1 MPEIHPKTMK
11 HKSDI
16 PSPVAAGADQ
26 GAVGGAVV
34 GAAVSAPS
42 VVPPCICRCWR
53 YLVGSVSNRLMDPL
67 TKTKGWNSEMEV
79 GKMMFLFKGQNLRV
93 HDSFR
98 KSMKQNI
105 LTTVIADVQ
114 NSNYMVSL
122 MKHGSDQNVSRYWS
136 PWLAYFLARVLI
148 QTKSLAWIPSTLQRF
163 NAKNPR
169 GL

>member
-11 HKSDI
+11 HKSVI
-16 PSPVAAGADQ
+16 PSPVAVGADQ

-67 TKTKGWNSEMEV
+67 TKTKGWNSDMEV
-79 GKMMFLFKGQNLRV
+79 GKMMFLFQGRNLRV

-105 LTTVIADVQ
+105 LTTVIADVH
-114 NSNYMVSL
+114 NSTWY
-122 MKHGSDQNVSRYWS
+122 
-136 PWLAYFLARVLI
+136 P
-148 QTKSLAWIPSTLQRF
+148 
-163 NAKNPR
+163 
-169 GL
+169 